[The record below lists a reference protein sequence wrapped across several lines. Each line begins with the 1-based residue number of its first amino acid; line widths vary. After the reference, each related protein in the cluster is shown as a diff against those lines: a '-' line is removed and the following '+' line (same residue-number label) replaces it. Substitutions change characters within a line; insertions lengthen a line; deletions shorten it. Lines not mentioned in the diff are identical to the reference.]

1 MVTHDL
7 GEAISLSDKIIVLSK
22 RPAIVKKVHEIIY
35 KDKKTPIEN
44 RKTEEFNCYYEKIW
58 KDLDINV

>member
-22 RPAIVKKVHEIIY
+22 RPSRIKKIYDIIY
-35 KDKKTPIEN
+35 ENKKTPIEN
-44 RKTEEFNCYYEKIW
+44 RKTKEFDNYYNDIW
-58 KDLDINV
+58 KVLDINV